1 MGSYTVLEEGPGYK
15 IKRIEVLPGARL
27 SLQMHHHRSEHW
39 VVIAGTAGVRV
50 GEDSFLLSENQSV
63 DIPKT
68 TPHRLSNPGKV
79 PVEIIEIQSGP
90 YLEEDDIV
98 RFDDVYGR
106 LPGGE
111 KGPETGEEAGT
122 SGRKKT
128 AAPMWAGNREHRP
141 KCS

>member
-1 MGSYTVLEEGPGYK
+1 MEAHVTVRRPWGSYTVLEEGTHYK

-27 SLQMHHHRSEHW
+27 SLQKHHPRSEHW
-39 VVIAGTAGVRV
+39 VVISGTAQVQVDDR
-50 GEDSFLLSENQSV
+50 EILLYENQSV

-68 TPHRLSNPGKV
+68 ALHRLGNPGKV

-106 LPGGE
+106 A
-111 KGPETGEEAGT
+111 GEEPGAGEQ
-122 SGRKKT
+122 G
-128 AAPMWAGNREHRP
+128 
-141 KCS
+141 